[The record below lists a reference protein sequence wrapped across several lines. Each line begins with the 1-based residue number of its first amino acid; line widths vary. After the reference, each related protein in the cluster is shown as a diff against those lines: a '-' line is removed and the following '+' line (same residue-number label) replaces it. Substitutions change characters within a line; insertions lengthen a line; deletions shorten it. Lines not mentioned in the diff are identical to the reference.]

1 MQKLE
6 VVPRYS
12 STYLYANKRMM
23 TLCDKNTHLLGI
35 CTQRNSTINSTLG
48 NGESLTAAT
57 LDFFRGSLAYFISL

>member
-12 STYLYANKRMM
+12 STYLYMNKRMM
-23 TLCDKNTHLLGI
+23 ILCEKTHLLGI
-35 CTQRNSTINSTLG
+35 STQRNSTINSALG
-48 NGESLTAAT
+48 NGKPLTAAT